1 MRRIGVSEWA
11 GAVLRGRRVTQRPQA
26 RRSAAAADRI
36 QNERPS
42 TAGAGQR
49 VKACEPAGAQR
60 RQSDAAR
67 PAHLL
72 VLLACFALAGYAG
85 SFLLGDPAL
94 PRVLAWFVGAA
105 VVHDLLLFPL
115 YALVDR
121 ALGRLPR
128 PRVPLVNH
136 VRVPLLG
143 AGLTFL
149 LFLPGIV
156 RQGEATHLAATGLD
170 QAPYLGRWL
179 ALVAAMVA
187 LSALVY
193 VVRLFTTR

>member
-1 MRRIGVSEWA
+1 MRRI
-11 GAVLRGRRVTQRPQA
+11 
-26 RRSAAAADRI
+26 
-36 QNERPS
+36 
-42 TAGAGQR
+42 
-49 VKACEPAGAQR
+49 CEIYG
-60 RQSDAAR
+60 SR

-94 PRVLAWFVGAA
+94 FQVLAWFVGAA
-105 VVHDLLLFPL
+105 VVHDLVLFPL
-115 YALVDR
+115 YGLGDR
-121 ALGRLPR
+121 ALVRLPR

-149 LFLPGIV
+149 VFLPGII

-179 ALVAAMVA
+179 GLVAAMFA

-193 VVRLFTTR
+193 AVRRFTTR

>member
-1 MRRIGVSEWA
+1 MRRFTDRY
-11 GAVLRGRRVTQRPQA
+11 GAA
-26 RRSAAAADRI
+26 
-36 QNERPS
+36 
-42 TAGAGQR
+42 
-49 VKACEPAGAQR
+49 
-60 RQSDAAR
+60 

-72 VLLACFALAGYAG
+72 ALLACVALAGYAA

-94 PRVLAWFVGAA
+94 LRVLGWFVGAA
-105 VVHDLLLFPL
+105 VVHDLVLFPL

-121 ALGRLPR
+121 ALVRLPR
-128 PRVPLVNH
+128 RRVPLVNH

-149 LFLPGIV
+149 VFLPGIV

-170 QAPYLGRWL
+170 QQPYLGRWL
-179 ALVAAMVA
+179 GLVAVMVG

-193 VVRLFTTR
+193 LVRLTRRSRAGG